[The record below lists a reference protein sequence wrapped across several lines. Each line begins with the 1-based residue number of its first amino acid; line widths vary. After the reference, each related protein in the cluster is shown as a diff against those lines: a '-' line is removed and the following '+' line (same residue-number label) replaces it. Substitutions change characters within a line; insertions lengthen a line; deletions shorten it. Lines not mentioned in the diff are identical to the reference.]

1 LTASSGDY
9 SGQRGSGYHQKHDA
23 GVETGRG
30 AQCAD
35 TFPIPPGR
43 VGVLSLLGLRSFVLV
58 WLGGLVSLAGDW
70 VLIVGLPLVVYEMT
84 HSTLATGTMFMAGTL
99 PRLPLGSVAGVFV
112 DRWDRR
118 RTIVVTNILMGLG
131 LLPLLAVR
139 SAEDLWLVY
148 VVQMGEACIAE
159 FQRPALGALLPR
171 LVDQD
176 KLVAANALSSLGS
189 ESTRLVGPALGA
201 LVVAFFGLAGVVV
214 VDAASFVVAGA
225 LVALVIGIPRSAHS
239 VASSAAAN
247 LAQLCLGVWRDWRDG
262 LRVVRSNRVLGVLF
276 AFCAVTGVGEGMI
289 MTLFVPFATT
299 VVRGGQGAYGALL
312 SAQAVGGLVGGLLL
326 GRFGRGFAPRD
337 LLGVTAVVFGVLDLL
352 LFYAPLFV
360 TGVGVPLALI
370 MLVGVPAAGM
380 GISRSTLLQ
389 TAATDQ
395 YRGRVLGA
403 VSATVAVA
411 GLAGMALAGLLGDRL
426 GIVPLLTVQGVGY
439 VVAGLMV
446 LLVLPASAG
455 ARQTSASASA
465 ATSM

>member
-1 LTASSGDY
+1 MTASSRG
-9 SGQRGSGYHQKHDA
+9 SSEQRGSGYRQKHDA
-23 GVETGRG
+23 RVETGRG

-35 TFPIPPGR
+35 TFPIPPGP

-84 HSTLATGTMFMAGTL
+84 HSTLATSTMFMAGTL

-118 RTIVVTNILMGLG
+118 RTLVVTNMLMGLG

-148 VVQMGEACIAE
+148 AVQLGEACIAE

-201 LVVAFFGLAGVVV
+201 LVVAVFGLAGVVV
-214 VDAASFVVAGA
+214 VDAASFVLAGA
-225 LVALVIGIPRSAHS
+225 LVALVTGIPRSAHS
-239 VASSAAAN
+239 VASSAAT
-247 LAQLCLGVWRDWRDG
+247 LAQRCLGVWRDWREG
-262 LRVVRSNRVLGVLF
+262 LRVVRSDRVLRVLL
-276 AFCAVTGVGEGMI
+276 AFCAVTGLGEGVI

-326 GRFGRGFAPRD
+326 GRFGRGFAPRV
-337 LLGVTAVVFGVLDLL
+337 LLGTTAVVFGLLDLL

-360 TGVGVPLALI
+360 TGIGVPLALI
-370 MLVGVPAAGM
+370 MLVGIPAAGM
-380 GISRSTLLQ
+380 GVSRSTLLQ

-439 VVAGLMV
+439 VAAGLMV
-446 LLVLPASAG
+446 LLVLPTSAG
-455 ARQTSASASA
+455 ARQTAASASA
-465 ATSM
+465 ATSI